1 MSTHI
6 TTNGLGSRT
15 HRTRISPIGRVL
27 AALACVVGAAAAH
40 GADYKFLYTYPNT
53 DTNDSGI
60 LASSV
65 LSQGRDG
72 NLYSTIQTNGTYTF
86 GTIYKITT
94 GGAYSVVYD
103 FCAEGGSCTSTGA
116 YPDGGVSLGFD
127 GNLWG
132 TTQNGGKDGAGT
144 VFKLT
149 PEGALTRMYSF
160 TNEKD
165 DSAPPFTVLQGQDG
179 SFYGVSAAEYEFQ
192 YGAFFKLS
200 TGGAIAAHPFDFTNG
215 ALPNLPV
222 QGTDGNFYGTTYL
235 GGDATC
241 RCGVIY
247 KATPGGA
254 ITVLHKFTGFDGDS
268 YDGGF
273 PVGILAE
280 GTDGNFYG
288 TTYEGGNNGTDNGGV
303 VFRITPAGVYTII
316 HSFEA
321 AATHDGQHP
330 RSGLIL
336 ATDGNFYGTTTNGGK
351 AGYGTVYKTTPAGK
365 VTVVYSFC
373 TVSCYDGFAPTTALV
388 QHTNGSFYGNT
399 SGNSNGGS
407 VFYSLNAGLPAF
419 AKLVTWTA
427 DVGATVQ
434 ILGAGFT
441 ATTAVYFDGKPA
453 AKVDVVSPT
462 YLTATVPA
470 GALSG
475 SVTVKTANA
484 TLKSDREFLVKPQ
497 VTGFT
502 PTSGA
507 VPSSGR
513 FTVD

>member
-6 TTNGLGSRT
+6 TPNGLGSRT
-15 HRTRISPIGRVL
+15 HRTRIGPIGRVL
-27 AALACVVGAAAAH
+27 AALACVAGAAAAH

-60 LASSV
+60 IASSV

-86 GTIYKITT
+86 GTIYKMTT

-179 SFYGVSAAEYEFQ
+179 GFYGVSAAEYEFH

-222 QGTDGNFYGTTYL
+222 QGTDGNFYGTTY
-235 GGDATC
+235 
-241 RCGVIY
+241 
-247 KATPGGA
+247 
-254 ITVLHKFTGFDGDS
+254 
-268 YDGGF
+268 
-273 PVGILAE
+273 
-280 GTDGNFYG
+280 
-288 TTYEGGNNGTDNGGV
+288 EGGNNGTDNGGV
-303 VFRITPAGVYTII
+303 VFRITPTGV
-316 HSFEA
+316 
-321 AATHDGQHP
+321 
-330 RSGLIL
+330 
-336 ATDGNFYGTTTNGGK
+336 
-351 AGYGTVYKTTPAGK
+351 
-365 VTVVYSFC
+365 
-373 TVSCYDGFAPTTALV
+373 
-388 QHTNGSFYGNT
+388 
-399 SGNSNGGS
+399 
-407 VFYSLNAGLPAF
+407 
-419 AKLVTWTA
+419 
-427 DVGATVQ
+427 
-434 ILGAGFT
+434 
-441 ATTAVYFDGKPA
+441 
-453 AKVDVVSPT
+453 
-462 YLTATVPA
+462 
-470 GALSG
+470 
-475 SVTVKTANA
+475 
-484 TLKSDREFLVKPQ
+484 
-497 VTGFT
+497 
-502 PTSGA
+502 
-507 VPSSGR
+507 
-513 FTVD
+513 